1 MPPVPPA
8 PPAAPARDLAPTR
21 PARPD
26 RRPEQPVRERNR
38 LRLILA
44 ALVLLAGC
52 VALGF
57 AALHV
62 GPQWLDGAGSVAVLT
77 TYSWALMARTGG
89 RQLVFAA
96 LAFAVGVVA
105 VVQDGEVLR
114 SGAAV
119 MTCVVSGVLAVV
131 ITVSART
138 FLIAARE
145 VVLATAVASIGA
157 YATVGFEPAASS
169 VRFEYLT
176 LGLGFLV
183 VFTLVWRFGA
193 GLNGLGTRGLVTLV
207 VGTLLLAASLAY
219 AELFRRYG
227 ASGVV
232 QPTAGLQEWS
242 RTTLGAFPPPLM
254 VLLGVPALAWG
265 VHMRARRRQGWW
277 VCTFGAAAMLPVAQ
291 GLVDLDTSY
300 VEGGLQAA
308 YGVGLGLLV
317 GFLVIR
323 LDLLLTGSRGR
334 RARAVEEQHALRP
347 EPSRFSSL

>member
-1 MPPVPPA
+1 MPPAPPA

-242 RTTLGAFPPPLM
+242 RTTLG
-254 VLLGVPALAWG
+254 
-265 VHMRARRRQGWW
+265 R
-277 VCTFGAAAMLPVAQ
+277 
-291 GLVDLDTSY
+291 
-300 VEGGLQAA
+300 
-308 YGVGLGLLV
+308 
-317 GFLVIR
+317 
-323 LDLLLTGSRGR
+323 SRPR
-334 RARAVEEQHALRP
+334 
-347 EPSRFSSL
+347 